1 MSDDDD
7 NTGTYIMAG
16 LAGLAVGLIGTTI
29 YSNVQASQAAAGN
42 TAAGST
48 NLPLTGSTNL
58 PLMGLAELAFA
69 GGLGLAAFGVYE
81 KSMWMQA
88 LGLGA
93 VALGGVPL
101 VLSFDG
107 VSNGPI
113 AQLTTPPA
121 TTPAGVAGLPQ
132 S

>member
-1 MSDDDD
+1 MSDDD

-42 TAAGST
+42 TAA
-48 NLPLTGSTNL
+48 GSTNL

-121 TTPAGVAGLPQ
+121 TTPAGVAGSTPGLPQ